1 MKTQKAMTDM
11 LLDRIGIKGM
21 ADELLPLP
29 EGVYDLAPDNPAL
42 KKHIVT
48 VYPKTLED
56 VRMLVGTTLE
66 DGEKNIGNMN
76 LPEQVQECCKLAAS
90 GDILAKDADRKTLY
104 AIANRLL
111 HFPCQ
116 ETENLLQGNSLFQKA
131 KEEILKVAKA
141 IPVLLAQ
148 DLVVKD
154 GEEYKISVHSA
165 VFHSITIY
173 GSGHIA
179 FTTDQVK
186 ITTDSFTYKPN
197 EKGEN

>member
-1 MKTQKAMTDM
+1 MKTTKEMTDT
-11 LLDRIGIKGM
+11 LLERIGIRGM

-29 EGVYDLAPDNPAL
+29 EGIYDLAPDNPAL
-42 KKHIVT
+42 KEHIVT

-56 VRMLVGTTLE
+56 VRMLVGTTYE
-66 DGEKNIGNMN
+66 DGEKNTENMN
-76 LPEQVQECCKLAAS
+76 LPEQIQECCRLAAS
-90 GDILAKDADRKTLY
+90 GDISEENADHKTLY

-111 HFPCQ
+111 HFPCK
-116 ETENLLQGNSLFQKA
+116 ETEDLLRSSRLYQKA
-131 KEEILKVAKA
+131 EEEILKTAKA
-141 IPVLLAQ
+141 VPVLLAQ

-165 VFHSITIY
+165 AFHSITIY
-173 GSGHIA
+173 GTGHIT

-186 ITTDSFTYKPN
+186 LTTDSFTYKPN